1 MLPVFPDVSPETVT
15 ESKQPWQGRTLSNLK
30 KSALLFPVLRG
41 TIVTDEGCFFDPSPP
56 GFSPLVTIGNRVF
69 YHSTERRLHHVL

>member
-1 MLPVFPDVSPETVT
+1 MFPVFPDVSPETVT

-56 GFSPLVTIGNRVF
+56 GFSPPGIVVKAGMSVDLGF
-69 YHSTERRLHHVL
+69 